1 MKIIIP
7 LAEGFEEIEAVTSID
22 LLRRGEIEVTTV
34 ALAGNEVKG
43 AHGIVIKADQKI
55 SAVQAAD
62 YDGIVLPGGMP
73 GSVNLRDNQIVINLV
88 SQLFE
93 QNKLVAAICAAPIV
107 LEKAG
112 ILRGKQ
118 ATSYPN
124 FDQEMPSCDYRE
136 ERVVLDQNIITGR
149 GPGVALEFSLA
160 IVQYLSGEEKAGQ
173 LKKAL
178 LV

>member
-22 LLRRGEIEVTTV
+22 LLRRGEIEVITV

-88 SQLFE
+88 SQLFR

-160 IVQYLSGEEKAGQ
+160 IVQYLSGEEKAEQ